1 MQDTNIIYSG
11 PPVRRL
17 RDTHSFLE
25 GCFLDTITKA
35 IIISGIPELIGTG
48 DAREG
53 KTDAGGTDGSL
64 CLSCRL

>member
-11 PPVRRL
+11 PPARRL

-25 GCFLDTITKA
+25 GCFFDTITKA
-35 IIISGIPELIGTG
+35 IIIRGIAELIGTG

-53 KTDAGGTDGSL
+53 KTDAGRTDGNL
-64 CLSCRL
+64 CLSRRL